1 MFFCRNRINQLL
13 FRPSTSM
20 DSSNIPAHFL
30 QCQAG
35 LQEHHILRPA
45 DPHGLTQQGKA
56 IFIGAVKLPH
66 PAQVARGKTGRLWVS
81 RLQVFCSGDRSA
93 FLGPAADDPANLAV
107 QPHLRQFLFH
117 EAVQRDIHGAVVD
130 FFPDVHSGSS
140 FPAFPP
146 LFVVP
151 SQRKKRQSCR
161 AFLRYGRI
169 SFSLDPVLFLSP
181 CRHTAGHGSCP
192 RTAPSPYPPA
202 GGSYSR
208 PTR

>member
-66 PAQVARGKTGRLWVS
+66 PAQVARGKTGRIRVL
-81 RLQVFCSGDRSA
+81 RPQVFRRGDCGA
-93 FLGPAADDPANLAV
+93 FLGPVIDNPADPAI
-107 QPHLRQFLFH
+107 QIHLRLFLFH
-117 EAVQRDIHGAVVD
+117 EVVQRGIHGAVVD
-130 FFPDVHSGSS
+130 LFSDVHSGSP
-140 FPAFPP
+140 FPASEP
-146 LFVVP
+146 VCKVP
-151 SQRKKRQSCR
+151 SQRKKR
-161 AFLRYGRI
+161 
-169 SFSLDPVLFLSP
+169 
-181 CRHTAGHGSCP
+181 
-192 RTAPSPYPPA
+192 
-202 GGSYSR
+202 
-208 PTR
+208 

>member
-66 PAQVARGKTGRLWVS
+66 PAQVARGKTGRIRVL
-81 RLQVFCSGDRSA
+81 RPQVFRRGDCGA
-93 FLGPAADDPANLAV
+93 FLGPAADDSADLAV

-117 EAVQRDIHGAVVD
+117 EAVQRGIHAAVVD
-130 FFPDVHSGSS
+130 FFSDVHSGSPPIVRFADS
-140 FPAFPP
+140 F
-146 LFVVP
+146 
-151 SQRKKRQSCR
+151 K
-161 AFLRYGRI
+161 
-169 SFSLDPVLFLSP
+169 
-181 CRHTAGHGSCP
+181 
-192 RTAPSPYPPA
+192 
-202 GGSYSR
+202 
-208 PTR
+208 